1 MSKILT
7 LAATGVVGLVLGAG
21 IGAAAAD
28 QDGSPPASE
37 QETVP
42 WSMEDM
48 HATMV
53 EQMPAEVREQC
64 DAMHAS
70 MGERMDGAMPAGHRT
85 HHLGTGG

>member
-7 LAATGVVGLVLGAG
+7 FAATGLVGLVLGAG

-28 QDGSPPASE
+28 QDSSPPTSE
-37 QETVP
+37 PETVS

-53 EQMPAEVREQC
+53 EQMPTEVREQC

-70 MGERMDGAMPAGHRT
+70 MGDHMSDAMPAGHRQ